1 MKKLI
6 AVLTLILAI
15 TTAAVARQKTLEWQ
29 DKEVGVKIPK
39 WVKKFDKPKK
49 VASVLKIDMKKY
61 QIITVSRKTSSLQNL
76 KNSEN
81 ALLRAAV
88 ADELAGQTATVSNG
102 SETAS
107 VTLTETTVSGLQ
119 KKASFWVHY
128 YDTKTKNDY
137 YQIYIVG
144 TMPRNP

>member
-6 AVLTLILAI
+6 AILTLILAI
-15 TTAAVARQKTLEWQ
+15 TTAAVARQKTVEWQ

-49 VASVLKIDMKKY
+49 VASILKIDMKKY
-61 QIITVSRKTSSLQNL
+61 QIITVTSKTSNLQNM

-81 ALLRAAV
+81 AILRAAV
-88 ADELAGQTATVSNG
+88 ADKLAGQTTTVSNG
-102 SETAS
+102 TESAS
-107 VTLTETTVSGLQ
+107 VTLTDTTISGLQ
-119 KKASFWVHY
+119 KVGSFWVHY

-137 YQIYIVG
+137 YELYIVG
-144 TMPRNP
+144 TLPR